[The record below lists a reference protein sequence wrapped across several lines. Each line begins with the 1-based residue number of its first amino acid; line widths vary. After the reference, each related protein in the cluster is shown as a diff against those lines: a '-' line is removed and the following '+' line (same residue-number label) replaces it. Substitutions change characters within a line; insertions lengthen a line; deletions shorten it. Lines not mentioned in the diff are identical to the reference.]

1 MKTLTL
7 ALLLSL
13 PLAASAALQ
22 PDAAR
27 AEAPALR
34 SVTLEITG
42 MVTKNC
48 PVLVKQAV
56 SRIEGVVAVEASLE
70 TKTAQVRF
78 DPSKTSPEQI
88 RRVIKDRVGF
98 DAKVR

>member
-13 PLAASAALQ
+13 PLAGSAALR
-22 PDAAR
+22 PAAAR
-27 AEAPALR
+27 AQAPALS

-42 MVTKNC
+42 MVTRNC
-48 PVLVKQAV
+48 PVLVKKAV
-56 SRIEGVVAVEASLE
+56 SKIDGVVAVEASLE
-70 TKTAQVRF
+70 TKTAEVRF
-78 DPSKTSPEQI
+78 DPAKTSPEQI